1 MMQKEGAIKK
11 NDKTKNDLT
20 RYTPSA
26 DKKKDIKKKYICDSW
41 GERGKKSADIQIR
54 RYLKRANRSV
64 NF

>member
-41 GERGKKSADIQIR
+41 GERGKKAQI
-54 RYLKRANRSV
+54 YK
-64 NF
+64 